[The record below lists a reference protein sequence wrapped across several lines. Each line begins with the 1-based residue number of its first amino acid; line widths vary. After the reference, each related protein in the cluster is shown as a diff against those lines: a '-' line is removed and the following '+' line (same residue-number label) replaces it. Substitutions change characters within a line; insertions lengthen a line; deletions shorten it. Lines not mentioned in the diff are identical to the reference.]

1 MQPLGERIAARQK
14 VENDP
19 RYKKINYELTGE
31 GAEYATAMDAMFDI
45 KRPTSGTIYRMDMN
59 DLSKNPNLMSKLGG
73 QPCFECGGSLK
84 RYQGTNGSS
93 EVEEEEEKKGSKL
106 TPMMQANYFNQP
118 YIRPLQSADITY
130 GQKRGLG
137 RIFTPNR
144 NRPIESIHLE
154 FGNQPYRNQVTTQ
167 QQQQQQQQF
176 PTDAPGYRPG
186 RRDTLMTNP
195 RTGQQQ
201 YVSER
206 KAERWGRNYA
216 DADPN
221 SYGTP
226 VGWGGFMMNR
236 IGQPFRNMF
245 GQRHYYDGGSY
256 LPTFQ
261 GVDDPSEVPYL
272 EPLPIEM
279 LDSGPGADE
288 MDIIRPAG
296 GVTFS
301 KGELTREEKR
311 DKRREKRK
319 AGRKYTAEAAVLGAK
334 KLIAER
340 DVTTA
345 EKDLYD
351 TQFGVNQ
358 GPTVTAGMGT
368 YNTMTGQADPSALV
382 SPLEGAAGM
391 NYIMGEQQPGYGMF
405 AKWGGSYARGG
416 RVELGE
422 QYLSDE
428 EIQMILMNGGTVE
441 YY

>member
-1 MQPLGERIAARQK
+1 
-14 VENDP
+14 
-19 RYKKINYELTGE
+19 
-31 GAEYATAMDAMFDI
+31 
-45 KRPTSGTIYRMDMN
+45 
-59 DLSKNPNLMSKLGG
+59 
-73 QPCFECGGSLK
+73 
-84 RYQGTNGSS
+84 
-93 EVEEEEEKKGSKL
+93 
-106 TPMMQANYFNQP
+106 MMQANYFNQP

-167 QQQQQQQQF
+167 QQQQQQQF

-186 RRDTLMTNP
+186 RRDHKMVNP
-195 RTGQQQ
+195 RTGKEQF
-201 YVSER
+201 VTER
-206 KAERWGRNYA
+206 KAERWGRKYE

-226 VGWGGFMMNR
+226 VGWGEFMMNR
-236 IGQPFRNMF
+236 IGQPFRNFGQAVRGLSNFRDMF

-261 GVDDPSEVPYL
+261 GVDEPSEVPYL

-301 KGELTREEKR
+301 EGELTPQEK
-311 DKRREKRK
+311 KARRKEMRK
-319 AGRKYTAEAAVLGAK
+319 AGRKYAAEAAVLGAK
-334 KLIAER
+334 KLSASIDARDAEMDR
-340 DVTTA
+340 
-345 EKDLYD
+345 YMM
-351 TQFGVNQ
+351 QFGANQ

-382 SPLEGAAGM
+382 APLEGAAGM

-422 QYLSDE
+422 QYLDE